1 MPPKP
6 QRKDRTL
13 SPLQRIQQK
22 LSKAQATAV
31 RMQPDVEAAT
41 RKLKLALADAAWSRG
56 QMLKLKAEHAAER
69 TRIEEEAAALIH
81 EMADKIAAAEG
92 KLSILNLLCKKA
104 EIDLTESAEA
114 EQAIWQETMGAV
126 YRSSLPPGMAD
137 YEVDGAG
144 CDSGDPLDLTRTE
157 LGMVLRGWE
166 DAFEGEHTARVTAE
180 KEAEEAK
187 AQLAKLADRAD
198 LLRRLERERA
208 DRVEGQKL
216 LAQSR
221 KEQCV
226 RRFCDRRERLEAKE
240 VAP

>member
-1 MPPKP
+1 MFKP
-6 QRKDRTL
+6 TKRKDRTL
-13 SPLQRIQQK
+13 SPLQRLNQK
-22 LSKAQATAV
+22 LNRAKAEAQQ
-31 RMQPDVEAAT
+31 MQPELIAAVHDVKVA
-41 RKLKLALADAAWSRG
+41 RADAAWARD
-56 QMLKLKAEHAAER
+56 QMLNLKAGHEAER
-69 TRIEEEAAALIH
+69 QRIEEEAAALIH

-92 KLSILNLLCKKA
+92 KLSILDLLCKKA

-187 AQLAKLADRAD
+187 AQLVKLADRAD

-208 DRVEGQKL
+208 DRVDAQKL